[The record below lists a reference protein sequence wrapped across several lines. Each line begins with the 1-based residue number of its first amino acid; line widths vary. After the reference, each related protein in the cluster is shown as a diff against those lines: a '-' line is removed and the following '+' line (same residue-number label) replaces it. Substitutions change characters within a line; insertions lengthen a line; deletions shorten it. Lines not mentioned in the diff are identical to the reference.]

1 MNDAAP
7 TETRKSRFLSAAP
20 RLAETL
26 KLDQLTAAAI
36 CDATKLPEREFVDEF
51 GSVEGYV
58 ADLHR
63 KFLDGLLA
71 RMIRETGELKPGI
84 ERILRASFA
93 QLDGC
98 LEQRPVRAWFTD
110 ARRKL
115 PRVVEEIHQRNRA
128 TAMMI
133 SIELAE
139 LGCREPMI
147 IARFYTTMMVEA
159 AQMEADAGERVA
171 EVRQALRDFLLSWV
185 LSRRSVS
192 LQTPAGSPQPVSG

>member
-7 TETRKSRFLSAAP
+7 TETRKARFLAAAST
-20 RLAETL
+20 LAETL
-26 KLDQLTAAAI
+26 KLDQLSVAAVCDEARLTA
-36 CDATKLPEREFVDEF
+36 PEFIEEF

-58 ADLHR
+58 GELHR

-98 LEQRPVRAWFTD
+98 LEQRAQRAWFAD

-115 PRVVEEIHQRNRA
+115 PRVMEEIHQRNRA

-147 IARFYTTMMVEA
+147 VARFYTTMMVEA
-159 AQMEADAGERVA
+159 AQMEADAGAAVP
-171 EVRQALRDFLLSWV
+171 EVRQALRDFLIAWV

-192 LQTPAGSPQPVSG
+192 PQMPSGSPLPVSG